1 MDTAAPE
8 LCFLSAVT
16 MRQMLHDG
24 EISCLELL
32 EAHLAQQARWNESV
46 NAIITHTDDEA
57 RQQARQA
64 DQQISSGEPLGLLH
78 GLPVAH
84 KDLAMTRGIRTT
96 FGSPIFAD
104 FVPEQNDL
112 IIERL
117 LGAGAI
123 TIGKT
128 NVPEFGAGSQTFN
141 PVFGATRNPYD
152 LSRTCGGS
160 SGGAAVALA
169 CGMIPIADG
178 SDMGGSLRNPANF
191 CNVVGFRTS
200 PGRVPIW
207 PSETPWFPLGVQ
219 GPMART
225 VEDVALLLQVMAGP
239 DSRVPISIEQP
250 GDLFA
255 GSLHRDFKETPVAV
269 SIDLEGQI
277 PVHSDVRQALAPAE
291 QVLSD
296 LGCQV
301 QQAAPDFRD
310 ADNIFKVFRA
320 WRFAMKYGPLMEKHR
335 EQMKETVCWNVEQGL
350 TLSGMQIAEAARQ
363 RSQLLERV
371 HRFFQKHEFL
381 LMPVSQVPPFDVDVP
396 YVQQVEEVSM
406 ETYIDWMQSCYFI
419 TVTGLPAISVPFG
432 FTSDGLPVGIQVI
445 GRHHDERGVLEL
457 AYALQQATGTWKQ
470 APAIA
475 LGESG

>member
-1 MDTAAPE
+1 MNLEATE
-8 LCFLSAVT
+8 LCFLPAVT
-16 MRQMLHDG
+16 MRQMILDG

-32 EAHLAQQARWNESV
+32 EAHLAQQARCNEPV
-46 NAIITHTDDEA
+46 NAIITHTDDQA
-57 RQQARQA
+57 RQQAVQA
-64 DQQISSGEPLGLLH
+64 DQRIAAKEPLGLLH

-96 FGSPIFAD
+96 YGSPLFAD

-117 LGAGAI
+117 QQAGAI

-152 LSRTCGGS
+152 LMRTCGGS

-239 DSRVPISIEQP
+239 DPRVPISIEQP
-250 GDLFA
+250 GEMFA
-255 GSLHRDFKETPVAV
+255 GSLQRDFQQARVAF
-269 SIDLEGQI
+269 SLDLEGQI
-277 PVHSDVRQALAPAE
+277 PVHADVRETLSPAAA
-291 QVLSD
+291 VLEG
-296 LGCQV
+296 LGCELEQD
-301 QQAAPDFRD
+301 APDFRD

-350 TLSGMQIAEAARQ
+350 TLTGMQLAEAARQ
-363 RSQLLERV
+363 RSLLLGRV
-371 HRFFQKHEFL
+371 HRFFQKYDFL
-381 LMPVSQVPPFDVDVP
+381 VMPVSQVPPFDVEQP
-396 YVQQVEEVSM
+396 YVEEVEGVSM
-406 ETYIDWMQSCYFI
+406 ETYIDWMQSCYFV

-432 FTSDGLPVGIQVI
+432 FTGDGLPVGIQIV
-445 GRHHDERGVLEL
+445 GRHHDESGVLQL
-457 AYALQQATGTWKQ
+457 AYAMEQATGTWQQ
-470 APAIA
+470 APGIA
-475 LGESG
+475 TGQGG